1 MDSGCQDA
9 QLEGLG
15 CLGGAMKKIGYGKI
29 GRSMPLTLEKC
40 GTLGGDVEMV
50 PVIKEL
56 ALRHPEDEF
65 YLLGR
70 NTGENPVDVGLP
82 KNIIN
87 PWTEWGPELRTQL
100 NKRGY
105 NHPNLNVQEHKEVAD
120 LIDSIIGSAF
130 EELHGLVLWIGQH
143 GTSNR
148 PLPGIRVPG
157 FTKPQDWCAYYSGFL
172 MRGANRFRDQDPLK
186 YEEVYLNADARNY
199 LKMRDLAWPLTRP
212 VLTQYNFT
220 HTMRHERE
228 NRELRLLDELREFT
242 KIDVVRE
249 NHIWES
255 TVQNSYSRLEVNGL
269 QAGTPFGNL
278 ISFSDEWENRQ
289 HFGLFI
295 NEAAKNVNQK
305 KRRITAVKDWIKPLN
320 PAFIHGSWS
329 KESQVELET
338 IITPVPWEEY
348 FPKLNSVRCTFTTP
362 SSGSGYA
369 TTKPWEAFAA
379 GTVCFFHPDYDTQ
392 GNILWD
398 APPELSNWLRVK
410 SPEELALRVKYLNEE
425 KDVWEYIV
433 AMQKKHFD
441 NAMSELKYMKMIEE
455 RIYG

>member
-1 MDSGCQDA
+1 
-9 QLEGLG
+9 
-15 CLGGAMKKIGYGKI
+15 MKKIGYGKI

-70 NTGENPVDVGLP
+70 NTGENPIDVGLP

-87 PWTEWGPELRTQL
+87 PWTEWGPELRKQL
-100 NKRGY
+100 NQRGF
-105 NHPNLNVQEHKEVAD
+105 NHPNLNIEEHKQVAQ
-120 LIDSIIGSAF
+120 LIDDIIGSAF

-148 PLPGIRVPG
+148 PLPGIRKDG
-157 FTKPQDWCAYYSGFL
+157 WTKPQDWCAYYSGFL
-172 MRGANRFRDQDPLK
+172 MRGANRFRDSHPTAR
-186 YEEVYLNADARNY
+186 EEVYLNADARNY
-199 LKMRDLAWPLTRP
+199 LKMRDLAWPLINP
-212 VLTQYNFT
+212 VLTQYNFE

-228 NRELRLLDELREFT
+228 NREDRDGSWINIFKHYSNAKIIREP
-242 KIDVVRE
+242 
-249 NHIWES
+249 NIWES
-255 TVQNSYSRLEVNGL
+255 TVQNVYSRLEINAL
-269 QAGTPFGNL
+269 KPGTPFGDLVQFN
-278 ISFSDEWENRQ
+278 DEWEGRK

-295 NEAAKNVNQK
+295 NEAAKNINQ
-305 KRRITAVKDWIKPLN
+305 RVSRLTALKNWVIPMH
-320 PAFIHGSWS
+320 PAFIHGTWS
-329 KESQVELET
+329 KESQNELGRV
-338 IITPVPWEEY
+338 ITPVEWEQY
-348 FPKLNSVRCTFTTP
+348 YPTLHSVRCTFTTP

-392 GNILWD
+392 DNILGD
-398 APPELSNWLRVK
+398 ADPTLKKWLRVK
-410 SPEELALRVKYLNEE
+410 NLEELQERVVMLNNE
-425 KDVWEYIV
+425 KDAWDYLVL
-433 AMQKKHFD
+433 AQKAHFD
-441 NAMSELKYMKMIEE
+441 KAINELKYMQMIEE

>member
-1 MDSGCQDA
+1 
-9 QLEGLG
+9 
-15 CLGGAMKKIGYGKI
+15 
-29 GRSMPLTLEKC
+29 MPLTLEKC

-100 NKRGY
+100 NKRGF
-105 NHPNLNVQEHKEVAD
+105 NHPNLDIDEHKKVAQ
-120 LIDSIIGSAF
+120 LIDDIIGSAF
-130 EELHGLVLWIGQH
+130 EELSGLVIWIGQH

-148 PLPGIRVPG
+148 PLPGIRKDG
-157 FTKPQDWCAYYSGFL
+157 WTKPQDWCAYYAGFL
-172 MRGANRFRDQDPLK
+172 MRGANRFRDSDPFTR
-186 YEEVYLNADARNY
+186 EEIYLNADARNY
-199 LKMRDLAWPLTRP
+199 LKMRDLAWPLTHP
-212 VLTQYNFT
+212 VLTQFNFE

-228 NRELRLLDELREFT
+228 DRDDSWLSNFQYYADA
-242 KIDVVRE
+242 KVVKSP
-249 NHIWES
+249 NIWES
-255 TVQNSYSRLEVNGL
+255 TVQNVYSRLEVNGL
-269 QAGTPFGNL
+269 QPGSPFGDL
-278 ISFSDEWENRQ
+278 IQFNDEWELRG

-295 NEAAKNVNQK
+295 NEAAKNMQQK
-305 KRRITAVKDWIKPLN
+305 KRRLTALREWVLPLN
-320 PAFIHGSWS
+320 PIFIHGTWS
-329 KESQVELET
+329 KESQVELEQ
-338 IITPVPWEEY
+338 IITPTPWENY
-348 FPKLNSVRCTFTTP
+348 FPKLNQVRCTFTTP

-392 GNILWD
+392 NNILKD
-398 APPELSNWLRVK
+398 ADPVLQNWLRVS
-410 SPEELALRVKYLNEE
+410 SPEELSSRVNALDHD
-425 KDVWEYIV
+425 KDAWEYFV
-433 AMQKKHFD
+433 KKQREHFD
-441 NAMSELKYMKMIEE
+441 KAMEDLTYMSKIEE

>member
-1 MDSGCQDA
+1 
-9 QLEGLG
+9 
-15 CLGGAMKKIGYGKI
+15 MKKIGYGKI

-87 PWTEWGPELRTQL
+87 PWTEWGPELRAQL
-100 NKRGY
+100 NKRGF
-105 NHPNLNVQEHKEVAD
+105 NHPNLDIQEHKDVAQ
-120 LIDSIIGSAF
+120 LIDDIIGNSF
-130 EELHGLVLWIGQH
+130 EELSGLVIWIGQH

-148 PLPGIRVPG
+148 PLPGIRKDG
-157 FTKPQDWCAYYSGFL
+157 WTKPQDWCAYYAGFL
-172 MRGANRFRDQDPLK
+172 MRGANRFRDLHPTRN
-186 YEEVYLNADARNY
+186 EEVYLNADARNY
-199 LKMRDLAWPLTRP
+199 LKMRDLAWPLRNS
-212 VLTQYNFT
+212 VLTQYSFE

-228 NRELRLLDELREFT
+228 HRNSDLLEVF
-242 KIDVVRE
+242 KHYSNAKVVRDP
-249 NHIWES
+249 NIWES
-255 TVQNSYSRLEVNGL
+255 TVKNVYSRLEVNGL
-269 QAGTPFGNL
+269 QPGTPFGDLVQFN
-278 ISFSDEWENRQ
+278 DEWELRG

-295 NEAAKNVNQK
+295 NEAAKNMQQK
-305 KRRITAVKDWIKPLN
+305 RRRITAVKEWVKPLN
-320 PAFIHGSWS
+320 PVFIHGTWT
-329 KESQVELET
+329 KESQIELGH
-338 IITPVPWEEY
+338 IITPVPWENY
-348 FPKLNSVRCTFTTP
+348 FPKLHLVRSTFTTP

-392 GNILWD
+392 DNILGD
-398 APPELSNWLRVK
+398 ADPELRKWLRVK
-410 SPEELALRVKYLNEE
+410 SPEELALRVSYLDKE
-425 KDVWEYIV
+425 KNAWEYLIELQR
-433 AMQKKHFD
+433 AHFD
-441 NAMSELKYMKMIEE
+441 KAMSELTYMKMIEE

>member
-1 MDSGCQDA
+1 
-9 QLEGLG
+9 
-15 CLGGAMKKIGYGKI
+15 MKKIGYGKI

-82 KNIIN
+82 ANIIN
-87 PWTEWGPELRTQL
+87 PWTEWAPELRRQL

-105 NHPNLNVQEHKEVAD
+105 NHPNLNVQEHHEVAE
-120 LIDSIIGSAF
+120 LIDEIIGDVF
-130 EELHGLVLWIGQH
+130 EKLHGLVLWIGQH

-148 PLPGIRVPG
+148 PLPGIRKNG
-157 FTKPQDWCAYYSGFL
+157 WTKPQDWCAYYSGFL
-172 MRGANRFRDQDPLK
+172 MRGANRFRDQDPLQ
-186 YEEVYLNADARNY
+186 YEEIYLNADARNY
-199 LKMRDLAWPLTRP
+199 LKMRDLAWPLTHP

-228 NRELRLLDELREFT
+228 DRELRFLDELRKFT
-242 KIDVVRE
+242 KIDVVKT

-255 TVQNSYSRLEVNGL
+255 TVQNKYSRLEINGL
-269 QAGTPFGNL
+269 QPGTPFGDL
-278 ISFSDEWENRQ
+278 IQFNDEWENRM

-305 KRRITAVKDWIKPLN
+305 RRRLTAVEEWVKPLN
-320 PAFIHGSWS
+320 PGWIHGTWS
-329 KESQVELET
+329 KESQQELGYT
-338 IITPVPWEEY
+338 ITSVPWSEY
-348 FPKLNSVRCTFTTP
+348 FPKLNSIRCTFTTP

-392 GNILWD
+392 DNILWD
-398 APPELSNWLRVK
+398 ADADLKKWLRV
-410 SPEELALRVKYLNEE
+410 STPDELKTRVNVLNHD
-425 KDVWEYIV
+425 KDAWEFLV
-433 AMQKKHFD
+433 AKQRAHFD
-441 NAMSELKYMKMIEE
+441 SAIKTLEYMNCIEA
-455 RIYG
+455 RLY